1 MIHLQTPKKS
11 ILFPQ
16 QSNQSYSSAR
26 DESTSDSSH
35 HNASFSGSSSNGAG
49 VSTSG
54 SGVSGA
60 RFTLPPLSSILSSAK
75 SNHYK
80 DHPLTNITNTT
91 NNSNTSLFVQT
102 PCKKL
107 PAFEPFTSTP
117 LATATPYIYQQSLPH
132 AQQQQQPQL
141 QHQQYPAP
149 RSASSSL
156 PRPSPPLPPQPQH
169 YHSYITYQ
177 PIHTAS
183 TSTASTTTTHSNV
196 SSSTPTPPPS
206 ASTSLVMS
214 SRKRSNSIIDEDTS
228 LMDTSIL
235 ELRKSKTKPKIK
247 SISTSP
253 STTTL
258 SLATP
263 ISATAGSSE
272 KLYAFISHSPATFP
286 SQEPDIDN
294 APLARRKRRRT
305 SPHELNIL
313 NKEFELGSTPNKAR
327 RIEIAKVVHMTEKA
341 VQIWFQ
347 NKRQALR
354 KQSNVEK
361 EILELP
367 PTDVPIHQ
375 QHVEQQLQQQ
385 KGQLAPIPTATT
397 SHIPLSAHSQEPAP
411 IVSSTPTK
419 PIKSNLSIMMQ

>member
-375 QHVEQQLQQQ
+375 QHVQQLQQQ

>member
-11 ILFPQ
+11 TLFPQ
-16 QSNQSYSSAR
+16 QSNQPYSSTR
-26 DESTSDSSH
+26 DSTLDSS
-35 HNASFSGSSSNGAG
+35 HNASFSSTSNGVGVGAGVGVTTSSSNI
-49 VSTSG
+49 
-54 SGVSGA
+54 SGA
-60 RFTLPPLSSILSSAK
+60 KFSLPPLSSILSSAK

-91 NNSNTSLFVQT
+91 NANSSSLFAQT

-107 PAFEPFTSTP
+107 PSIDSFTSTP
-117 LATATPYIYQQSLPH
+117 LATATPYVYQQANTVPH
-132 AQQQQQPQL
+132 PQPHLHHQTSF
-141 QHQQYPAP
+141 QQQYPAQ

-156 PRPSPPLPPQPQH
+156 PRPSPTLPPQPQH

-177 PIHTAS
+177 PAT
-183 TSTASTTTTHSNV
+183 TTTTASTTVTHSNV

-206 ASTSLVMS
+206 ATTSSLMS
-214 SRKRSNSIIDEDTS
+214 SRKRSSSIADEDTS

-235 ELRKSKTKPKIK
+235 ELRKSRSKPRVK
-247 SISTSP
+247 SVSTSP
-253 STTTL
+253 TTT
-258 SLATP
+258 SLALPTP
-263 ISATAGSSE
+263 PTTASSSDR
-272 KLYAFISHSPATFP
+272 LYAFISHSPATFP

-327 RIEIAKVVHMTEKA
+327 RVEIAKVVHMTEKA

-375 QHVEQQLQQQ
+375 QHQQQLQQKSQ
-385 KGQLAPIPTATT
+385 HTTT
-397 SHIPLSAHSQEPAP
+397 SYPVPAQPQEHAP

-419 PIKSNLSIMMQ
+419 PIKSNVSIMIQ